1 MHLEYIRVR
10 VGESARSLLL
20 PLPKRVSLLLLY
32 NRDQISKQEKYI
44 YIHYTNACS
53 LYDIIP
59 IDILIKADLK
69 ATYYTLFIIKGNHIA
84 WDFEG

>member
-20 PLPKRVSLLLLY
+20 PLSKRVTLLLLY
-32 NRDQISKQEKYI
+32 NREQISKQEKYI
-44 YIHYTNACS
+44 HIHYMNACS

-69 ATYYTLFIIKGNHIA
+69 VHVMLCS
-84 WDFEG
+84 